1 MVANAGRRA
10 VLAGLGASAALGGL
24 ARRPALAAG
33 PVVDLQLI
41 LAADVSRSINDA
53 RFQLQREGYAAAIA
67 DPRVVR
73 AMTGGRLKRIALGYC
88 EWSSPSQ
95 QITLVD
101 WTVIDGQETA
111 EGFAGQLLLPPRPFA
126 ASTAIGEAIGYALR
140 EFDRCPF
147 PSDRRTIDIS
157 GDGTNT
163 NGLPADVARDRA
175 VAAGITINGLAI
187 LSDMPSTW
195 NPNHTHP
202 PGGLDGWYRENVIGG
217 PGAFLLSV
225 MGFETFAF
233 AMANKLSRESS

>member
-1 MVANAGRRA
+1 MARNAGRRA
-10 VLAGLGASAALGGL
+10 VLAGIGASAAFAALPQ
-24 ARRPALAAG
+24 RPARAAG
-33 PVVDLQLI
+33 TAVDLQLV
-41 LAADVSRSINDA
+41 LAADVSRSIDDR
-53 RFQLQREGYAAAIA
+53 RFRLQREGYAAAIA

-73 AMTGGRLKRIALGYC
+73 AMTGGRYKQLALTYC

-95 QITLVD
+95 QMTLVD
-101 WTVIDGQETA
+101 WTLIDGQESA

-126 ASTAIGEAIGYALR
+126 ASTAIGEAITYAAR
-140 EFDRCPF
+140 EFERCPY
-147 PSDRRTIDIS
+147 PAERRTIDIS

-163 NGLPADVARDRA
+163 NGLPAEIGRDRA

-187 LSDMPSTW
+187 LSDTPSPW

-217 PGAFLLSV
+217 TGAFLLSV

-233 AMANKLSRESS
+233 AMVNKLTREST